1 MLIRDV
7 DVRSENQEEV
17 CMKAVIC
24 TRYGPPEKVLR
35 LEEVERPAPKDDEI
49 LIRIRAS
56 SINSRD
62 HRYMR
67 ADPFFIRFMVG
78 GLLGP
83 KCRILGA
90 DVAGVVE
97 TAGSA
102 VTRFRPGDEVFG
114 FLSRYDGKAFAEYA
128 CAAEGEIAPK
138 PEGFTFEQ
146 AAAVPVAALTALQG
160 LRDKGNIQSGQK
172 VLINGSSGGVG
183 TFAVQIAKAFGAEV
197 AGVCS
202 ARNIDMVRSLGASRV
217 VDYRKED
224 VTRSGERYDLILA
237 VNGCHPIGDYLRI
250 LKEDG
255 TYVVAGGSI
264 RQLIEAGLHGER
276 NAQAGGRKASVVSC
290 KENADDLLLMKELME
305 SGKVKPV
312 IDASY
317 PLEKAVDAFRYY
329 EDVHPRGKIVITMA
343 GSA

>member
-1 MLIRDV
+1 
-7 DVRSENQEEV
+7 
-17 CMKAVIC
+17 MKAVVC
-24 TRYGPPEKVLR
+24 TRYGAPEKVLR
-35 LEEVERPAPKDDEI
+35 LEELERPAPKDDEV

-62 HRYMR
+62 WRLMR

-78 GLLGP
+78 GLLAP
-83 KCRILGA
+83 KYRILGIDA
-90 DVAGVVE
+90 AGVVE
-97 TAGSA
+97 AAGSA

-114 FLSRYDGKAFAEYA
+114 GLSRYGGKAFAEYA

-146 AAAVPVAALTALQG
+146 AAAVPAAALTALQG

-172 VLINGSSGGVG
+172 VLINGASGGVG
-183 TFAVQIAKAFGAEV
+183 TFAVQIAKAFGADV
-197 AGVCS
+197 TGVCS
-202 ARNIDMVRSLGASRV
+202 ARNAETARSLGAARV

-224 VTRSGERYDLILA
+224 VTRSGGRFDLILA
-237 VNGCHPIGDYLRI
+237 VNGYHPIGDYLRI

-264 RQLIEAGLHGER
+264 RQLIEAGLQGR
-276 NAQAGGRKASVVSC
+276 GNAQAGGRKAFIVSC
-290 KENADDLLLMKELME
+290 KENADDLLLMKGLME
-305 SGKVKPV
+305 SGKVRPV

-317 PLEKAVDAFRYY
+317 PLAKTVEAFRYY
-329 EDVHPRGKIVITMA
+329 ADVHPRGKIVITMA
-343 GSA
+343 AGGWR